1 MNTKHLPPISTMKIY
16 TCLCLLF
23 LAGYLV
29 AQNNTSA
36 LLPMPNQI
44 TPVKGKPFTVRS
56 GKTAIYLN
64 QPELQFT
71 AKTLQTILQDRMQA
85 KVPLA
90 SESDRADIRLLV
102 DPAMDGKEHYR
113 IEITSKGITISGATA
128 GAVYYGVMTMD
139 QLLLGDA
146 CATAHKEISPVCID
160 DAPRFSHRALM
171 LDPARHFLPVND
183 VKFFIDQMARYKYNI
198 LQLHLTDDQGWRVEI
213 KKHPKLVGK
222 DYYTQEQLAE
232 IIQYAAQRNIEVIPE
247 LDIPG
252 HTVAI
257 LAAYPELGCTHTD
270 TLPKIVGKTTDL
282 MLCANN
288 EKVYSVYQDIIK
300 EISSL
305 FPSDYIHLGGDE
317 AVIEKNWTQCSR
329 CQAMIKE
336 LGYQKASQLMIPF
349 FSRMLSFVQENNKT
363 PILWC
368 ELDNIY
374 PPANDYL
381 FPYPKNVTLV
391 SWRGGLTPTCL
402 ELTRKHGNPLIMAP
416 GEYAYLD
423 YPQLKGDFPEFNNW
437 GMPVTTLEKSYQFDP
452 GYGVPAE
459 DQAHITGVM
468 GTLWGEAIRDINR
481 ATYMAYPRAFA
492 LAEAGWTQMK
502 YRNWESFKQRLY
514 PNLTNL
520 MKKGVSVRVPF
531 EIADKK

>member
-1 MNTKHLPPISTMKIY
+1 MFKIVHKRVLNPSVVLMDIHAPFIAKKAMAGQFIIFRIDEKGERVPL
-16 TCLCLLF
+16 TI
-23 LAGYLV
+23 AGY
-29 AQNNTSA
+29 
-36 LLPMPNQI
+36 
-44 TPVKGKPFTVRS
+44 
-56 GKTAIYLN
+56 
-64 QPELQFT
+64 
-71 AKTLQTILQDRMQA
+71 DREMG
-85 KVPLA
+85 
-90 SESDRADIRLLV
+90 S
-102 DPAMDGKEHYR
+102 
-113 IEITSKGITISGATA
+113 ITIIF
-128 GAVYYGVMTMD
+128 
-139 QLLLGDA
+139 Q
-146 CATAHKEISPVCID
+146 
-160 DAPRFSHRALM
+160 
-171 LDPARHFLPVND
+171 
-183 VKFFIDQMARYKYNI
+183 
-198 LQLHLTDDQGWRVEI
+198 
-213 KKHPKLVGK
+213 
-222 DYYTQEQLAE
+222 
-232 IIQYAAQRNIEVIPE
+232 
-247 LDIPG
+247 
-252 HTVAI
+252 
-257 LAAYPELGCTHTD
+257 
-270 TLPKIVGKTTDL
+270 IVGKTTDL

-329 CQAMIKE
+329 CQAMMKK

-502 YRNWESFKQRLY
+502 FRNWESFKQRLY

>member
-1 MNTKHLPPISTMKIY
+1 MKTFI
-16 TCLCLLF
+16 CLCLLF
-23 LAGYLV
+23 LTGGCLV

-36 LLPMPNQI
+36 LMPMPNQV
-44 TPVKGKPFTVRS
+44 TQMKGKPFS
-56 GKTAIYLN
+56 ILPGKTAIYIN
-64 QPELQFT
+64 QPELEF
-71 AKTLQTILQDRMQA
+71 AAHSLQAILKDRME
-85 KVPLA
+85 VEISVTEL
-90 SESDRADIRLLV
+90 SRAAIRLLI
-102 DPAMDGKEHYR
+102 DPTISGDEHYR
-113 IEITSKGITISGATA
+113 LEVNAKGLTISGATA
-128 GAVYYGVMTMD
+128 GAVYYGVMTFD

-146 CATAHKEISPVCID
+146 CATAQNQISPIRID
-160 DAPRFSHRALM
+160 DAPRFSYRALM
-171 LDPARHFLPVND
+171 LDPARHFIPVDD

-198 LQLHLTDDQGWRVEI
+198 LQMHLTDDQGWRVDI
-213 KKHPKLVGK
+213 KKYPELVGK
-222 DYYTQEQLAE
+222 DYYTQEQLTDL
-232 IIQYAAQRNIEVIPE
+232 IHYAAQRNIEIIPE

-257 LAAYPELGCTHTD
+257 LATHPDLGCTHTD
-270 TLPKIVGKTTDL
+270 TLPKIVGKTVDL

-288 EKVYSVYQDIIK
+288 EKVYTVYQDIIK
-300 EISSL
+300 EIAVL
-305 FPSDYIHLGGDE
+305 FPSRYIHLGGDE
-317 AVIEKNWTQCSR
+317 AVVEKNWTKCTR
-329 CQAMIKE
+329 CLAMMKK

-349 FSRMLSFVQENNKT
+349 FERMLGFVEDNGKT

-423 YPQLKGDFPEFNNW
+423 YPQFKGDFPEFNNW
-437 GMPVTTLEKSYQFDP
+437 GMPVTTLEKCYQFDP
-452 GYGVPAE
+452 GYGVAPQE
-459 DQAHITGVM
+459 QQHIRGIM
-468 GTLWGEAIRDINR
+468 GTLWGEAIADVNR

-492 LAEAGWTQMK
+492 LAEAGWTEMQH
-502 YRNWESFKQRLY
+502 RDWESFKQRLY
-514 PNLTNL
+514 PNITNL

-531 EIADKK
+531 EIVGRK

>member
-1 MNTKHLPPISTMKIY
+1 MKIY

-44 TPVKGKPFTVRS
+44 TSVKGKPFTVRS
-56 GKTAIYLN
+56 GKTAIYMG

-71 AKTLQTILQDRMQA
+71 ANTLQNILYDRMQ
-85 KVPLA
+85 VEIPLA
-90 SESDRADIRLLV
+90 SESGHADIRLLI

-128 GAVYYGVMTMD
+128 GAVYYGIMTMD

-146 CATAHKEISPVCID
+146 CATAQKEIAPVHID

-317 AVIEKNWTQCSR
+317 AVIEKNWTKCTR
-329 CQAMIKE
+329 CQ
-336 LGYQKASQLMIPF
+336 
-349 FSRMLSFVQENNKT
+349 
-363 PILWC
+363 
-368 ELDNIY
+368 D
-374 PPANDYL
+374 
-381 FPYPKNVTLV
+381 
-391 SWRGGLTPTCL
+391 
-402 ELTRKHGNPLIMAP
+402 RK
-416 GEYAYLD
+416 
-423 YPQLKGDFPEFNNW
+423 
-437 GMPVTTLEKSYQFDP
+437 
-452 GYGVPAE
+452 
-459 DQAHITGVM
+459 
-468 GTLWGEAIRDINR
+468 
-481 ATYMAYPRAFA
+481 
-492 LAEAGWTQMK
+492 
-502 YRNWESFKQRLY
+502 
-514 PNLTNL
+514 
-520 MKKGVSVRVPF
+520 SVV
-531 EIADKK
+531 

>member
-1 MNTKHLPPISTMKIY
+1 MKIY

-90 SESDRADIRLLV
+90 SESGRADIRLLV
-102 DPAMDGKEHYR
+102 DPAMEGKEHYR
-113 IEITSKGITISGATA
+113 IKITSKGITISGATA

-146 CATAHKEISPVCID
+146 CATAHKEISPIRID
-160 DAPRFSHRALM
+160 DAPRFPHRALM

-305 FPSDYIHLGGDE
+305 FPTDYIHLY
-317 AVIEKNWTQCSR
+317 
-329 CQAMIKE
+329 
-336 LGYQKASQLMIPF
+336 GYE
-349 FSRMLSFVQENNKT
+349 V
-363 PILWC
+363 
-368 ELDNIY
+368 
-374 PPANDYL
+374 
-381 FPYPKNVTLV
+381 V
-391 SWRGGLTPTCL
+391 
-402 ELTRKHGNPLIMAP
+402 
-416 GEYAYLD
+416 
-423 YPQLKGDFPEFNNW
+423 
-437 GMPVTTLEKSYQFDP
+437 
-452 GYGVPAE
+452 
-459 DQAHITGVM
+459 
-468 GTLWGEAIRDINR
+468 
-481 ATYMAYPRAFA
+481 
-492 LAEAGWTQMK
+492 
-502 YRNWESFKQRLY
+502 
-514 PNLTNL
+514 
-520 MKKGVSVRVPF
+520 
-531 EIADKK
+531 